1 MKGFGNYLTVF
12 GEILNALPFSSRRK
26 LIPKDVHETPLKSF
40 AKNIVRHY
48 TMDLDIININNQ
60 TGPQIYT
67 LEFYG
72 DLKKITDFEEF
83 QILKK
88 IMITELHS
96 KEDEM

>member
-1 MKGFGNYLTVF
+1 
-12 GEILNALPFSSRRK
+12 
-26 LIPKDVHETPLKSF
+26 
-40 AKNIVRHY
+40 
-48 TMDLDIININNQ
+48 MDLDIININNQ

>member
-1 MKGFGNYLTVF
+1 MDLG
-12 GEILNALPFSSRRK
+12 ILNIK
-26 LIPKDVHETPLKSF
+26 
-40 AKNIVRHY
+40 
-48 TMDLDIININNQ
+48 NQ
-60 TGPQIYT
+60 TGPQIYN
-67 LEFYG
+67 LEFHG

>member
-1 MKGFGNYLTVF
+1 MLFPLV
-12 GEILNALPFSSRRK
+12 RRK
-26 LIPKDVHETPLKSF
+26 LNPKDVHETSLKSF

-48 TMDLDIININNQ
+48 TMDFDILNINNQ

-67 LEFYG
+67 LEFHG

>member
-1 MKGFGNYLTVF
+1 
-12 GEILNALPFSSRRK
+12 
-26 LIPKDVHETPLKSF
+26 
-40 AKNIVRHY
+40 
-48 TMDLDIININNQ
+48 MDLDILNTNNQ

-67 LEFYG
+67 LEFHG